1 MGSLVLLD
9 LMGGVALL
17 LWGLHMVHSGVL
29 RAFGPDLRRGL
40 AKALQNRFT
49 AFTAG
54 VGLTALLQSSTA
66 TALITSSFTAEGLVG
81 LVPALAIML
90 GANLG
95 TTLIVQI
102 LSFNIAAAAPVLFIL
117 GLVAFRSG
125 ARSRVKDIGRV
136 SIGLGLMLLALHI
149 LLNTLAPAENVP
161 GVRLLMNAI
170 TGDPVLCIL
179 IGALVTWAVHSSVA
193 SVLLVMSLAYSHFI
207 SLPAALA
214 LVLGA
219 NLGSAINPLLEGARR
234 DNPASYR
241 LPVGNLIN
249 RLVGVLLV
257 APFLGPIAEAL
268 QAWQPDLAK
277 LTAAFHIAFNVAMA
291 IIFIGLLD
299 GLSALLK
306 KAFPDRPPETDP
318 SRPRYLDESALE
330 TPSLALA
337 DAARETLH
345 MGDIVE
351 VMLRQVMAAMM
362 TNDRSLVDQVSRMD
376 NAVDGLDEAI
386 RLYLTKLTR
395 DSLDE
400 REGRRA
406 MEIISFAINL
416 EHIGDI
422 IDKNLSELAAK
433 KIKRRFQFSPE
444 GAEEL
449 SAFHKRT
456 MDSLRIA
463 FGVFMSG
470 DVAEARKLLADKALL
485 RNAELAATERHLDR
499 LREGRPETIETTS
512 LHLDVLRDLRRIH
525 SHICSAAYPVLEAA
539 GELPA
544 DRTEADPVPLSI
556 LTAYLS
562 LRLSGCVPPRAEHLS
577 QRRRLHRLGGT
588 IHQRAPQ
595 PFYRTVAI

>member
-17 LWGLHMVHSGVL
+17 LWGLHMVHSGIL
-29 RAFGPDLRRGL
+29 RAFGPDLRLLL
-40 AKALQNRFT
+40 AKALHNRFT
-49 AFTAG
+49 AFAAG
-54 VGLTALLQSSTA
+54 IGLTALLQSSTA
-66 TALITSSFTAEGLVG
+66 TALITSSFTTDGLVG

-90 GANLG
+90 GANVG

-102 LSFNIAAAAPVLFIL
+102 LSFNVSTAAPVLFTL

-125 ARSRVKDIGRV
+125 TRSRIKDIGRV

-149 LLNTLAPAENVP
+149 LLDTLAPAENAP
-161 GVRLLMNAI
+161 GVRVFMSAI
-170 TGDPVLCIL
+170 TGDPVLCII
-179 IGALVTWAVHSSVA
+179 IGALFTWVVHSSVA
-193 SVLLVMSLAYSHFI
+193 SVLLVMSLAYAHFI
-207 SLPAALA
+207 SPSASLA

-219 NLGSAINPLLEGARR
+219 NVGSAINPLFEGARH

-241 LPVGNLIN
+241 LPLGNLIN

-257 APFLGPIAEAL
+257 APFLRPIIDVL
-268 QAWQPDLAK
+268 QTWQPDLAK
-277 LTAAFHIAFNVAMA
+277 LTAEFHVAFNVVTA
-291 IIFIGLLD
+291 IIFVGLLD
-299 GLSALLK
+299 GLAALLK
-306 KAFPDRPPETDP
+306 KILPDRVQNTDP

-337 DAARETLH
+337 DAARETLR
-345 MGDIVE
+345 MGDHVE
-351 VMLRQVMAAMM
+351 VMLRKVMAAIM
-362 TNDRSLVDQVSRMD
+362 TNDRALVDQVSRMD
-376 NAVDGLDEAI
+376 NAVDSLDEAI
-386 RLYLTKLTR
+386 KLYVTKLTR
-395 DSLDE
+395 GSLDE
-400 REGRRA
+400 REGLRA

-416 EHIGDI
+416 EHMGDI

-433 KIKRRFQFSPE
+433 KAKRRFQFSSE

-449 SAFHKRT
+449 AAFHKRT

-470 DVAEARKLLADKALL
+470 DVNEARKLLAEKALL

-525 SHICSAAYPVLEAA
+525 SHICSVAYPVLDAA
-539 GELPA
+539 GELPVNRNA
-544 DRTEADPVPLSI
+544 ENNLVALANPATDPS
-556 LTAYLS
+556 
-562 LRLSGCVPPRAEHLS
+562 PR
-577 QRRRLHRLGGT
+577 
-588 IHQRAPQ
+588 
-595 PFYRTVAI
+595 

>member
-17 LWGLHMVHSGVL
+17 LWGLHMVHSGIL
-29 RAFGPDLRRGL
+29 RAFGPDLRLLL
-40 AKALQNRFT
+40 AKALNNRFS
-49 AFTAG
+49 AFVAG
-54 VGLTALLQSSTA
+54 LGLTALLQSSTA
-66 TALITSSFTAEGLVG
+66 TALITSSFTAEGLVS

-90 GANLG
+90 GANVG
-95 TTLIVQI
+95 TTLIVQV
-102 LSFNIAAAAPVLFIL
+102 LSFDISAAAPVLFVI

-125 ARSRVKDIGRV
+125 ARSRIKDVGRV

-149 LLNTLAPAENVP
+149 LLGTLAPAENAP
-161 GVRLLMNAI
+161 SVRVLMSAM
-170 TGDPVLCIL
+170 TGDPVLCII
-179 IGALVTWAVHSSVA
+179 IGAVVTWAVHSSVA
-193 SVLLVMSLAYSHFI
+193 SVLLIMSLAYAHFI
-207 SLPAALA
+207 TPFAALA

-219 NLGSAINPLLEGARR
+219 NLGSAINPVFEGARR

-241 LPVGNLIN
+241 LPLGNLAN

-257 APFLGPIAEAL
+257 APFLHPIAAEL
-268 QAWQPDLAK
+268 QAWQPHLAK
-277 LTAAFHIAFNVAMA
+277 LTAEFHIGFNIATA

-299 GLSALLK
+299 PMARLLK
-306 KAFPDRPPETDP
+306 KLLPNRIRDADP

-345 MGDIVE
+345 MGDHVE
-351 VMLRQVMAAMM
+351 VMLRKVMAAMM
-362 TNDRSLVDQVSRMD
+362 NNDRSLVDQVSKMD
-376 NAVDGLDEAI
+376 NSVDGLDEAI
-386 RLYLTKLTR
+386 KLYVTKLTR
-395 DSLDE
+395 GSLDE
-400 REGRRA
+400 HEGHRA
-406 MEIISFAINL
+406 MEIISFTINL

-422 IDKNLSELAAK
+422 IDKNLNELAAK

-456 MDSLRIA
+456 MDSLRMA

-470 DVAEARKLLADKALL
+470 DVNEARKLLAEKAAL
-485 RNAELAATERHLDR
+485 RNTEIAATERHLDR

-525 SHICSAAYPVLEAA
+525 SHICSVAYPVLDAA

-544 DRTEADPVPLSI
+544 LE
-556 LTAYLS
+556 
-562 LRLSGCVPPRAEHLS
+562 RAGSDLATLPASAVHPS
-577 QRRRLHRLGGT
+577 AR
-588 IHQRAPQ
+588 
-595 PFYRTVAI
+595 

>member
-29 RAFGPDLRRGL
+29 RAFGPDLRRLLG
-40 AKALQNRFT
+40 KALSNRFT
-49 AFTAG
+49 AFAAG
-54 VGLTALLQSSTA
+54 IGLTALLQSSTA
-66 TALITSSFTAEGLVG
+66 TALITSSFAAEGLVG

-90 GANLG
+90 GANVG

-125 ARSRVKDIGRV
+125 PRSRIKDIGRV

-149 LLNTLAPAENVP
+149 LLDTLVPAENAP
-161 GVRLLMNAI
+161 GVRVFMNAI
-170 TGDPVLCIL
+170 TGDPVLCIV
-179 IGALVTWAVHSSVA
+179 IGAVVTWVVHSSVA
-193 SVLLVMSLAYSHFI
+193 SVLLVMSLAYAQFI
-207 SLPAALA
+207 SPAAALA

-219 NLGSAINPLLEGARR
+219 NLGSAINPLFEGARR

-241 LPVGNLIN
+241 LPLGNLIN
-249 RLVGVLLV
+249 RLAGVLLV
-257 APFLGPIAEAL
+257 APFLRPITEL
-268 QAWQPDLAK
+268 LLAWQPDLAR
-277 LTAAFHIAFNVAMA
+277 LTAMFHIAFNVATA
-291 IIFIGLLD
+291 VIFIGLLD
-299 GLSALLK
+299 GLAALLRRLL
-306 KAFPDRPPETDP
+306 PDRVQETDP

-345 MGDIVE
+345 MGDHVE
-351 VMLRQVMAAMM
+351 IMLRKVMAAMM
-362 TNDRSLVDQVSRMD
+362 TNDRALVDQVSRMD

-386 RLYLTKLTR
+386 KLYVTKLTR
-395 DSLDE
+395 GSLDE
-400 REGRRA
+400 REGQRA
-406 MEIISFAINL
+406 MEIVSFAINL

-422 IDKNLSELAAK
+422 IDKNLSELATK
-433 KIKRRFQFSPE
+433 KIKRRFQCSPE

-470 DVAEARKLLADKALL
+470 DVNEARKLLAEKTAL
-485 RNAELAATERHLDR
+485 RNTELAATERHLDR
-499 LREGRPETIETTS
+499 LREGRPESIETTS

-525 SHICSAAYPVLEAA
+525 SHICSVAYPVLDAA

-544 DRTEADPVPLSI
+544 HR
-556 LTAYLS
+556 
-562 LRLSGCVPPRAEHLS
+562 RAES
-577 QRRRLHRLGGT
+577 QAT
-588 IHQRAPQ
+588 MQAIAQ
-595 PFYRTVAI
+595 PLPR

>member
-17 LWGLHMVHSGVL
+17 LWGLHMVHSGIL
-29 RAFGPDLRRGL
+29 RAFGPDLRRFL
-40 AKALQNRFT
+40 AGALNNRFT
-49 AFTAG
+49 ALAAG
-54 VGLTALLQSSTA
+54 IGLTALLQSSTA

-90 GANLG
+90 GANVG
-95 TTLIVQI
+95 TTLIVQA
-102 LSFNIAAAAPVLFIL
+102 LSFNIAAVAPILFIL
-117 GLVAFRSG
+117 GLIAFRSG
-125 ARSRVKDIGRV
+125 ARSRIKDIGRV

-149 LLNTLAPAENVP
+149 LLDTLAPAENAP
-161 GVRLLMNAI
+161 GMRVFMSAI
-170 TGDPVLCIL
+170 TGDPVLCII
-179 IGALVTWAVHSSVA
+179 IGAIISWAVHSSVA
-193 SVLLVMSLAYSHFI
+193 SVLLIMSLAYAQFI
-207 SLPAALA
+207 SPYAALA

-219 NLGSAINPLLEGARR
+219 NLGSAINPVFEGARR

-241 LPVGNLIN
+241 LPLGNLIN
-249 RLVGVLLV
+249 RILGVVLI
-257 APFLGPIAEAL
+257 APFLRPIIEIL
-268 QAWQPDLAK
+268 HVWQPDPAK
-277 LTAAFHIAFNVAMA
+277 LTAEFHIAFNVVTA

-299 GLSALLK
+299 AMAELLK
-306 KAFPDRPPETDP
+306 KLLPDQIQETDP

-345 MGDIVE
+345 MGDHVE
-351 VMLRQVMAAMM
+351 VMLRKVMAAMM
-362 TNDRSLVDQVSRMD
+362 TNDRALVDQVSRMD
-376 NAVDGLDEAI
+376 NSVDSLDEAI
-386 RLYLTKLTR
+386 KLYVTKLTR
-395 DSLDE
+395 GSLGE
-400 REGRRA
+400 REGQRA

-416 EHIGDI
+416 EHMGDI
-422 IDKNLSELAAK
+422 IDKNLSELATK

-456 MDSLRIA
+456 TDSLRIA

-470 DVAEARKLLADKALL
+470 DINEARKLIAEKALL

-525 SHICSAAYPVLEAA
+525 SHICSVAYPVLDAA

-544 DRTEADPVPLSI
+544 HRNADSDPVTLPAQTGLPS
-556 LTAYLS
+556 
-562 LRLSGCVPPRAEHLS
+562 PP
-577 QRRRLHRLGGT
+577 
-588 IHQRAPQ
+588 
-595 PFYRTVAI
+595 

>member
-1 MGSLVLLD
+1 MMGTIVLLD

-17 LWGLHMVHSGVL
+17 LWGLHMVHSGIL
-29 RAFGPDLRRGL
+29 RAFGPDLRRVFSR
-40 AKALQNRFT
+40 ALGNRFA
-49 AFTAG
+49 AFAAG
-54 VGLTALLQSSTA
+54 LGLTALLQSSTA
-66 TALITSSFTAEGLVG
+66 TALMTASFTTEGMVG

-90 GANLG
+90 GANVG
-95 TTLIVQI
+95 TTLIVQL
-102 LSFNIAAAAPVLFIL
+102 LSFNIAAAAPVLFIV

-125 ARSRVKDIGRV
+125 PRTRIKDIGRV
-136 SIGLGLMLLALHI
+136 AIGIGLTLLALHI
-149 LLNTLAPAENVP
+149 LVDTLAPAENAP
-161 GVRLLMNAI
+161 GMRVFMNAI
-170 TGDPVLCIL
+170 TGDPVLCIA
-179 IGALVTWAVHSSVA
+179 IGAIVTWAVHSSVA
-193 SVLLVMSLAYSHFI
+193 SVLLIMSLAYAHFVT
-207 SLPAALA
+207 PYAALA

-219 NLGSAINPLLEGARR
+219 HVGSAVKPVFEGARR

-241 LPVGNLIN
+241 LPVGNLLN

-257 APFLGPIAEAL
+257 APVLRPIADL
-268 QAWQPDLAK
+268 LHAWQPDAAK
-277 LTAAFHIAFNVAMA
+277 ATALFHIAFNVATA

-299 GLSALLK
+299 GMARLLK
-306 KAFPDRPPETDP
+306 KLLPNRVQETDP

-345 MGDIVE
+345 MGDHVE
-351 VMLRQVMAAMM
+351 IMLRKVMAAMM
-362 TNDRSLVDQVSRMD
+362 TNDRALVDEVSRMD
-376 NAVDGLDEAI
+376 NSVDNLDEAI
-386 RLYLTKLTR
+386 KLYVTKLTR
-395 DSLDE
+395 GSLDE
-400 REGRRA
+400 REGKRA

-422 IDKNLSELAAK
+422 IDKNLSELATK

-470 DVAEARKLLADKALL
+470 DVGEARKLLAEKASL
-485 RNAELAATERHLDR
+485 RTAELAATERHLDR

-525 SHICSAAYPVLEAA
+525 SHICSVAYPVLDAA
-539 GELPA
+539 GELA
-544 DRTEADPVPLSI
+544 AYRSTEADVAALSAPLPGRS
-556 LTAYLS
+556 
-562 LRLSGCVPPRAEHLS
+562 
-577 QRRRLHRLGGT
+577 
-588 IHQRAPQ
+588 
-595 PFYRTVAI
+595 